1 MSTTFLEWFSGTK
14 KEEGFGVSPA
24 TVTDNFNV
32 LSEGRVQVHIPAYP
46 DLDPWARL
54 SAVGAG
60 PSRGLLWVPQVD
72 DEVLVA
78 FNRNDPRD
86 AYVLGGLWSTM
97 NQPPATVTT
106 DFLTKRIIQTGL
118 SDDPM
123 GHTIEFDDAEQS
135 ITITTST
142 SQQITMDATKI
153 EIATAEGA
161 LKITLELGGGIEIQ
175 AVEGDISLS
184 APAGDIT
191 ISGLNVTIESDVSTD
206 ISSDGTVSVEG
217 TLVTLN

>member
-60 PSRGLLWVPQVD
+60 PSRGFLWVPQVD

-123 GHTIEFDDAEQS
+123 GHTIEFDDVEQS

-153 EIATAEGA
+153 EIATAEGT

>member
-60 PSRGLLWVPQVD
+60 PSRGFLWVPQVD

-153 EIATAEGA
+153 EIATAEGT